1 MSLIAFIAP
10 DVSMFESACQLFQ
23 THHSDIH
30 IVKGLLHEGVAI
42 ATSLYAKGT
51 EIIISRGGTATAIRN
66 AGLEITV
73 VEIPITGFD
82 IIRTV
87 EKAKLHGRRIG
98 VVTFPSLLQETDC
111 LSPILGVDIRLYPIH
126 AEEEAEG
133 QVLQA
138 FREGVDVVI
147 GGFITKQ
154 VAQKRDYSFELIESG
169 AEGIL
174 QAAQEAK
181 RIIHARNLEKEKTSL
196 FRAVLNYTYDGIISV
211 DSNYHITFFNP
222 IAEQITGINSITA
235 TGKKIAQVWPELNLK
250 HVMHTGKD
258 DLGHILKI
266 NEVDVLCNKIAIVV
280 NNTTVGAVVT
290 FQDVTKI
297 QQMEARVRRRIYDF
311 GHIASY
317 SFKNMESTSSEL
329 VQTIEMAKDFSLTH
343 SSILIIGETGTGK
356 EVFAQSIHN
365 YSERRQGPFVAINC
379 AALPSQILE
388 SELFG
393 YVGGAFTGANPKGK
407 PGLFEVAHG
416 GTIFLDEIAEM
427 EYVTQGKLLRIVQ
440 EKKVMRLGSDRVI
453 PIDVRI
459 IAATNKNLK
468 NLVNENN
475 FRADLYYRLNVLQ
488 LRIPPLRNRKEDI
501 EVLAELFLKQYKGI
515 IKHHLK
521 LAPSAI
527 KALTEYTWPG
537 NIRELQNIIERV
549 IAIHKD
555 ETIDATI
562 IKRLLEDQQ
571 DTNDND
577 AEIIFNEIDEIKRVL
592 ALTKG
597 KYAEAAKI
605 LGISR
610 STLWR
615 KLKRLGLKK
624 TV

>member
-10 DVSMFESACQLFQ
+10 DASMFESARRLFKA
-23 THHSDIH
+23 HHRDIH
-30 IVKGLLHEGVAI
+30 IVEGLLNEGVVI
-42 ATSLYAKGT
+42 ATSLCAKGT
-51 EIIISRGGTATAIRN
+51 EIIISRGGTAAAIKN
-66 AGLEITV
+66 AGLKVTV

-87 EKAKLHGRRIG
+87 EKAKSHGRIIG
-98 VVTFPSLLQETDC
+98 AVTFPSLLQETDC
-111 LSPILGVDIRLYPIH
+111 LSPILGVDIRLYPINV
-126 AEEEAEG
+126 EEEAEG
-133 QVLQA
+133 QVSHA
-138 FREGVDVVI
+138 FRDGVNVFI

-154 VAQKRDYSFELIESG
+154 VCQERGYPFELIESG

-174 QAAQEAK
+174 QAAQQAK
-181 RIIHARNLEKEKTSL
+181 RIVHARNLEKEKTSL
-196 FRAVLNYTYDGIISV
+196 FRAVLNYAYEGIISV
-211 DSNYHITFFNP
+211 DSKYQITFFNP
-222 IAEQITGINSITA
+222 IAEQLTGINSMKA
-235 TGKKIAQVWPELNLK
+235 SGKNIALVWPELNLET
-250 HVMHTGKD
+250 VMNTGKD

-280 NNTTVGAVVT
+280 NADTVGAVVT
-290 FQDVTKI
+290 FQDVAQI

-311 GHIASY
+311 GHIAGY
-317 SFKNMESTSSEL
+317 SFKNIESTSTQL
-329 VQTIEMAKDFSLTH
+329 KPTIEMAKDFACTH
-343 SSILIIGETGTGK
+343 SSILILGETGTGK

-365 YSERRQGPFVAINC
+365 YSERHQGPFVAINC

-393 YVGGAFTGANPKGK
+393 YVGGAFTSANPKGK

-440 EKKVMRLGSDRVI
+440 EKKVTRLGSDRVI

-468 NLVNENN
+468 NLVNENK

-488 LRIPPLRNRKEDI
+488 LRILPLRDRKDDI
-501 EVLAELFLKQYKGI
+501 KLLAQFFLKQHSGI
-515 IKHHLK
+515 IKQHLK
-521 LAPSAI
+521 FAPSAI
-527 KALTEYTWPG
+527 KILTEYPWPG

-549 IAIHKD
+549 IAVHKN

-562 IKRLLEDQQ
+562 IKRLLEDE
-571 DTNDND
+571 DYNNDEPP
-577 AEIIFNEIDEIKRVL
+577 AIQFNELEDIKKAL
-592 ALTKG
+592 ALTKW
-597 KYAEAAKI
+597 KYTETAKV

-615 KLKRLGLKK
+615 KLQRLGIKK